1 MSSDA
6 VVALD
11 FKKMKSDV
19 QQMEIG
25 IQALANDQVK
35 KVTKIN
41 DDIRSL
47 IDLVPLCKMFQ
58 QKK

>member
-47 IDLVPLCKMFQ
+47 TDLVPLCKMFQ